1 MLLEGVNF
9 DSGDEFERDGAS
21 PSPKKKTTPVQKR
34 KRGEEEEE
42 EEKEDKEEQEE
53 KEKKENKRIRR
64 GGSRW
69 NREGRHVENVS
80 VTTTMQFGTPMSFI
94 QSLLMQISSWNI
106 TIINNYYY
114 GGNRRDRGQGRG
126 GQGQSRGQ
134 GREGQGQ
141 GQRREGWGKH

>member
-9 DSGDEFERDGAS
+9 DSSDEFERDGAS
-21 PSPKKKTTPVQKR
+21 PSPKKKLTPAQKR

-42 EEKEDKEEQEE
+42 EEKEDKEEEEE
-53 KEKKENKRIRR
+53 KEKEENKRIGR

-69 NREGRHVENVS
+69 NRGGRHVENLS

-94 QSLLMQISSWNI
+94 QSLLMQISSRNI

-114 GGNRRDRGQGRG
+114 RGNGRG
-126 GQGQSRGQ
+126 RG
-134 GREGQGQ
+134 
-141 GQRREGWGKH
+141 